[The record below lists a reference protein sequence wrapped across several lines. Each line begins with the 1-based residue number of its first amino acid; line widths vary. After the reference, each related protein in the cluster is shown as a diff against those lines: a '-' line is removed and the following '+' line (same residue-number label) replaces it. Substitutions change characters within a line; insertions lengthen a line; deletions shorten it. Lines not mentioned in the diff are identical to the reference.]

1 MDEIWIGHLEIPAL
15 VMYSEDTEG
24 IFPSVLYGRTA
35 SKVRHSAA
43 HRWPTLEEKVWES
56 SPSLSTLIRPA
67 IPLP

>member
-1 MDEIWIGHLEIPAL
+1 MDEIWTGHLEIPAL
-15 VMYSEDTEG
+15 VMYSGDTEG

-67 IPLP
+67 IPLA